1 MTDRDKIIETMARAM
16 CRRKTDENTY
26 GDVSEDAVQNYVDAA
41 WRLFSPDAESALT
54 ALEAS
59 GMAVVPREPT
69 EAMVDAGGSS
79 IIRPSVYMG
88 GVPPG
93 AKRRARDIWADML
106 AASPTPTSKR
116 PEGEQ
121 G

>member
-1 MTDRDKIIETMARAM
+1 MSRDEDIETICNALCHGKACARDCADADHTP
-16 CRRKTDENTY
+16 CDDSVCTWR
-26 GDVSEDAVQNYVDAA
+26 EDAE
-41 WRLFSPDAESALT
+41 RILT

-106 AASPTPTSKR
+106 AASPTPSMT
-116 PEGEQ
+116 ENADE
-121 G
+121 